1 MAHDHIRVF
10 REAGGQIFVQK
21 GDKTLTCTVK
31 EFLTLEPEYQ
41 ALPAGM
47 AWREWTPERQ
57 CLSDGTTQRGDDLD
71 GSLYVNKVAAYI
83 NRLTA
88 YRWTRKTAP
97 ALLDSAY
104 YSTQYQEDTLL

>member
-31 EFLTLEPEYQ
+31 EFLKFEPEYQ

-71 GSLYVNKVAAYI
+71 CSQYVNKVAAYI
-83 NRLTA
+83 HRLTA
-88 YRWTRKTAP
+88 RRWTRTSAP